1 MNKPRTAR
9 RAAAASHLSTGITA
23 TAPKAVLY
31 ARYSS
36 DKQNDMSCEDQ
47 LAIAR
52 DTAQRLGFEIAGEF
66 KDEAISGRTLIRNRR
81 GVMAMKDRVAQG
93 DIDCLIVEGI
103 DRIGR
108 RAADITGLSEWFEA
122 RNVDLFA
129 ASGGKMDWKL
139 IPFFGAI
146 AEFQSRE
153 IADKTRRG
161 QIGAT
166 KRSRVSAGL
175 SYGYRAVPNATGLNR
190 EIDKLE
196 AAIVVRIFE
205 AYAFGMSPRK
215 IAARLNEEGVPS
227 PSGGNWNDSTIR
239 GNAKKRD
246 GMLRNEAYV
255 GVIVYGRNNFRRDPD
270 TGNRISR
277 PADAGKIIDVAAPP
291 LQIVDDDLWNKVQE
305 RLEDTYTRFAGKTSP
320 LNDSHRPKY
329 LLSHLLTCDC
339 CGGGYT
345 LVARDRYGCYN
356 RKTKGLSVCANTKTI
371 TRDKLESRVL
381 ARLRQGLIRADL
393 ARHFATEVQRM
404 MLAAE
409 ADNTPEKAKLE
420 AQLAKTSQTIDR
432 LLDLIE
438 EAEDVDSLLN
448 RLKTREA
455 ERVRLRSAIAL
466 AQEPI
471 ECPTVPT
478 EADFDRIYIRQVSR
492 LEDLLT
498 GSDEVIAANKLLRGM
513 LGSVAVR
520 PDEEADDGLFV
531 EIRSSMGHILRA
543 DPVSE
548 NANGLPK
555 EAILLGSKISV
566 VAGVGFE
573 PTTFRL

>member
-1 MNKPRTAR
+1 
-9 RAAAASHLSTGITA
+9 
-23 TAPKAVLY
+23 
-31 ARYSS
+31 
-36 DKQNDMSCEDQ
+36 
-47 LAIAR
+47 
-52 DTAQRLGFEIAGEF
+52 
-66 KDEAISGRTLIRNRR
+66 
-81 GVMAMKDRVAQG
+81 
-93 DIDCLIVEGI
+93 
-103 DRIGR
+103 
-108 RAADITGLSEWFEA
+108 
-122 RNVDLFA
+122 
-129 ASGGKMDWKL
+129 
-139 IPFFGAI
+139 
-146 AEFQSRE
+146 
-153 IADKTRRG
+153 
-161 QIGAT
+161 
-166 KRSRVSAGL
+166 
-175 SYGYRAVPNATGLNR
+175 
-190 EIDKLE
+190 
-196 AAIVVRIFE
+196 
-205 AYAFGMSPRK
+205 
-215 IAARLNEEGVPS
+215 
-227 PSGGNWNDSTIR
+227 
-239 GNAKKRD
+239 
-246 GMLRNEAYV
+246 
-255 GVIVYGRNNFRRDPD
+255 
-270 TGNRISR
+270 
-277 PADAGKIIDVAAPP
+277 
-291 LQIVDDDLWNKVQE
+291 LWNKVQE

-381 ARLRQGLIRADL
+381 ARLRQGLIRTDL

-498 GSDEVIAANKLLRGM
+498 GSDEVITANKLLRGM
-513 LGSVAVR
+513 LGSVAVW

-531 EIRSSMGHILRA
+531 EIRSSLGRILQA